1 MKRAGLADSPF
12 FSSPQQQEEE
22 TNSSPP
28 TKVPA
33 QDYSGNDDSRSGLA
47 QSTEKDTAEIST
59 RESTRTLE
67 PPREKPSDKSREKP
81 RSMSPGNPTRD
92 EIQEFSFSLRDEL
105 KVKVQAE
112 VPHSWQK
119 ELAEMAR
126 KMDVK
131 KLELYRF
138 ILGEFLG
145 KVQRK
150 GIPK

>member
-1 MKRAGLADSPF
+1 M
-12 FSSPQQQEEE
+12 
-22 TNSSPP
+22 
-28 TKVPA
+28 
-33 QDYSGNDDSRSGLA
+33 
-47 QSTEKDTAEIST
+47 
-59 RESTRTLE
+59 E
-67 PPREKPSDKSREKP
+67 PPRGVASDKSREKP
-81 RSMSPGNPTRD
+81 RSVSRGNPTRD

-145 KVQRK
+145 KIQRK